1 MSIHIW
7 KFTNLKKII
16 INRKIIQIVLSYVAS
31 NAGDQGALLLEKGQR
46 EVHHFKVKP
55 EENVVSV
62 SGAGD
67 CLAAGFIA
75 GLLKG
80 YDNMTSVN
88 MGLKSAR
95 LSLQSFYTVPESLSF
110 KSIQ

>member
-1 MSIHIW
+1 MKIICNLPRNNSKFPLIHI
-7 KFTNLKKII
+7 FP
-16 INRKIIQIVLSYVAS
+16 
-31 NAGDQGALLLEKGQR
+31 GDQGALLLEKGQI
-46 EVHHFKVKP
+46 EGHHFKVRP

-80 YDNMTSVN
+80 YDNITSVN

>member
-1 MSIHIW
+1 M
-7 KFTNLKKII
+7 
-16 INRKIIQIVLSYVAS
+16 
-31 NAGDQGALLLEKGQR
+31 
-46 EVHHFKVKP
+46 
-55 EENVVSV
+55 SV

-80 YDNMTSVN
+80 YDNITSVN